1 MLKSFDFFYFT
12 SLVTLYCPPNNNK
25 KTFGGCVVTA
35 ATMQELQPDVFRN
48 RQVARL
54 DMKVDYTTSRKVDG
68 LNGLPLFGDII
79 WKIKVSSKIEETLIV
94 VYNYFLHQWIKR
106 R

>member
-1 MLKSFDFFYFT
+1 
-12 SLVTLYCPPNNNK
+12 
-25 KTFGGCVVTA
+25 
-35 ATMQELQPDVFRN
+35 MQELQPDVFRN

-68 LNGLPLFGDII
+68 LNGLPIFGDII

-106 R
+106 RQHRFAFLLLFKKITLS

>member
-1 MLKSFDFFYFT
+1 
-12 SLVTLYCPPNNNK
+12 
-25 KTFGGCVVTA
+25 
-35 ATMQELQPDVFRN
+35 MQELQPDVFRN

-79 WKIKVSSKIEETLIV
+79 WKIKVSSKVEETLIV

-106 R
+106 RQHRFAFLLLFKKITLS

>member
-1 MLKSFDFFYFT
+1 
-12 SLVTLYCPPNNNK
+12 
-25 KTFGGCVVTA
+25 
-35 ATMQELQPDVFRN
+35 MQELQPDVFRN

-54 DMKVDYTTSRKVDG
+54 DMKVDYTTSRKVNG

-106 R
+106 RQHRFAFLLLFKKITLS